1 MSISKKNA
9 KRKEVS
15 KILNNKKLIFETR
28 TGKIIIDYNR
38 CEPVIR
44 KTPNP
49 SCGFACVKADRW
61 YGRNVLK
68 IESNRPVLINPDTEE
83 IKRLCN
89 ECLACEYDCNLY
101 GSDCIKIELP
111 FPGIEE
117 YRRKLKEGR

>member
-1 MSISKKNA
+1 MGISKKNT
-9 KRKEVS
+9 KKNRISRVS
-15 KILNNKKLIFETR
+15 SDEILVFETR
-28 TGKIIIDYNR
+28 TGKITIDYNK

-44 KTPNP
+44 KTGNP

-68 IESNRPVLINPDTEE
+68 IEDNRPVLVNPDPEE

-89 ECLACEYDCNLY
+89 ECLACEFDCKLY
-101 GSDCIKIELP
+101 GKGCIQIELP

-117 YRRKLKEGR
+117 YRKKLKERR